1 LDSRQDETALAPGA
15 LNRSRR
21 SVRKTFVVAAAALCS
36 TAAANAQRPAPRPA
50 QSTSTATGAIIDS
63 LYGGRLRGALVAVD
77 GASRAA
83 TTDSAGRFTIDSIPV
98 GSYRLVVMHPLLDTL
113 GIGMVTPT
121 IDFAA
126 GDTAVL
132 ILGTPSVPTVVRLKC
147 GAGPFPGGPSVV
159 LGLLTDTDT
168 GQPVRDAT
176 VVLAWSEVQASRET
190 GVRRLSSQRV
200 AKTEPNGTFRIC
212 GVPGSLAGE
221 MFAWRGPDT
230 TGVIPVVL
238 EGAPLALRALVL
250 PSKADEVVADTAIRA
265 PADRLSSGQR
275 ATVRRGRAVV
285 RGTVMTVTGTAV
297 TGARVSVHGAAGA
310 ALTNDRGEF
319 VLVGQPSGTQTVAVR
334 RLGYEPAEFA
344 LELSPAQPR
353 EVTVELSEF
362 VPVLETVVVEAN
374 RDAALAR
381 VGFSDRQR
389 AGLGRYLTL
398 EDIER
403 RGALRLVDLLA
414 NVPPLQSVNTGG
426 SDRTLVGR
434 MGGCVQYF
442 VDGMPW
448 LGDDSPSDFMSPAE
462 VGAIEVYSEATTPAE
477 FQRGMRSCSTVV
489 IWTRLKLRVW

>member
-1 LDSRQDETALAPGA
+1 MRGI
-15 LNRSRR
+15 
-21 SVRKTFVVAAAALCS
+21 FVVAAAAFFS
-36 TAAANAQRPAPRPA
+36 TAAANAQRPAAPA
-50 QSTSTATGAIIDS
+50 QSTSTAIGAIIDS

-77 GASRAA
+77 GSARAA
-83 TTDSAGRFTIDSIPV
+83 TTDSVGRFTIDSIPV

-121 IDFAA
+121 INFTA

-132 ILGTPSVPTVVRLKC
+132 LLGTPSVSTVVRLKC
-147 GAGPFPGGPSVV
+147 GAGPLRGGPSVV

-168 GQPVRDAT
+168 GQPVPDAT
-176 VVLAWSEVQASRET
+176 VVLAWSEVLATREA

-200 AKTEPNGTFRIC
+200 AKTEANGTFRIC
-212 GVPGSLAGE
+212 GVPGSLTGE

-250 PSKADEVVADTAIRA
+250 PSKADEVVADTSVL
-265 PADRLSSGQR
+265 PATDRVSSGR
-275 ATVRRGRAVV
+275 GATVRRGRAVV
-285 RGTVMTVTGTAV
+285 RGRVTTVIGTAIA
-297 TGARVSVHGAAGA
+297 GARVSVHGASGA
-310 ALTNDRGEF
+310 ALTNERGEF
-319 VLVGQPSGTQTVAVR
+319 ALVAQPSGTQTVAVR
-334 RLGYEPAEFA
+334 RLGYEPAEFP

-362 VPVLETVVVEAN
+362 VPVLETVVVQAN

-389 AGLGRYLTL
+389 AGLGRFLTL
-398 EDIER
+398 EEIER
-403 RGALRLVDLLA
+403 RRALRLVDLLA
-414 NVPPLQSVNTGG
+414 NVAQLRAVNTSGG
-426 SDRTLVGR
+426 GRTLVGR
-434 MGGCVQYF
+434 MRGGNYGCVQYF

-448 LGDDSPSDFMSPAE
+448 LGEDSPSDFMNPEE
-462 VGAIEVYSEATTPAE
+462 VGAIEVYSETTTPAE
-477 FQRGMRSCSTVV
+477 FRRGMESCATVV